1 MTTFSQLI
9 NKEARRK
16 KKRKIKRLSLEGC
29 PQKKGVC
36 YKVTTTT
43 PRKPCS
49 ANRPFAR
56 VFLSNRRF
64 AMCHIPGDY
73 LAPGLHE
80 LKTRSHVLVRGG
92 KPNDLPGV
100 KYKIIIGKFDAK
112 KRPPTRRKKARSRF
126 GMKNEERLKGVRSLV
141 QRKKRSSL

>member
-1 MTTFSQLI
+1 MATIGQV
-9 NKEARRK
+9 ARYKRVK
-16 KKRKIKRLSLEGC
+16 KKNKIKRLALQFC

-56 VFLSNRRF
+56 VFLSNKRF

-73 LAPGLHE
+73 LAPGLHD

-92 KPNDLPGV
+92 KPNDLPGI

-112 KRPPTRRKKARSRF
+112 KRPPARRKRARSRF
-126 GMKNEERLKGVRSLV
+126 GMKYEERLKG
-141 QRKKRSSL
+141 KRSYIYRQQRLLR